1 MKNSMTSLELAKE
14 RIMKDLCPLCGK
26 FIAGHSVMVV
36 DPNLG
41 NIFICRHHLE
51 GEKQNEM

>member
-1 MKNSMTSLELAKE
+1 MTSLELAKE